1 MATMRFIKAFLI
13 FSGIKSC
20 LAVICYPPRGGVL
33 PLRPHCTEL
42 VRRLLDAARS
52 PGGLANVE
60 WGRTLD
66 NTPTT
71 IHLPKIYWIAGGGR
85 RTCGAIVDVDKHSPE
100 AVERFNLAELGHAVE
115 HIENAC
121 LFLKAEVGVERVGAG
136 KKVQVRLERV
146 DLEAMPTSQDS
157 LVHVGVGRGRYL
169 LSSEPTVPEGLMNKS
184 RADTL

>member
-1 MATMRFIKAFLI
+1 MRLIKTFLI
-13 FSGIKSC
+13 FFVTRCC

-33 PLRPHCTEL
+33 PLQPHCREL

-52 PGGLANVE
+52 PGGLANME

-71 IHLPKIYWIAGGGR
+71 VHLPKVYWIAGGGQ
-85 RTCGAIVDVDKHSPE
+85 RTCGAIVDVEVHSPE

-121 LFLKAEVGVERVGAG
+121 LFRKFEVGVERVGPG
-136 KKVQVRLERV
+136 KKVEVRLERV
-146 DLEAMPTSQDS
+146 DLEAMPTSQNS
-157 LVHVGVGRGRYL
+157 LVHVGLGHGRYL
-169 LSSEPTVPEGLMNKS
+169 FSSEPMVPEGLTNRS
-184 RADTL
+184 RAQTP